1 MEEEFFL
8 NIIYKEKT
16 VKFRVQ
22 NPSIPLSGLM
32 TNLKHAT
39 GKDGRAI
46 FDFPSVDRTGAP
58 MDYFFGKEDTQ
69 INEMRVL
76 RPRIGHEDQTLADYN
91 VSNGDSL
98 FVVPDPF
105 PG

>member
-1 MEEEFFL
+1 MEDEFFL
-8 NIIYKEKT
+8 NIIYREKT

-22 NPSIPLSGLM
+22 NPELPLASLM
-32 TNLKHAT
+32 TNLKHAV

-46 FDFPSVDRTGAP
+46 FDFPSVDSTGAP

-91 VSNGDSL
+91 IQNGDSL